1 MSKNGDSPATKKHL
15 AGREAQLDADFGKKL
30 GQMRSNNPQARVLEI
45 EKKLL
50 RGQN

>member
-1 MSKNGDSPATKKHL
+1 MSKNGYSPATKKDL
-15 AGREAQLDADFGKKL
+15 AEREAQLEGNFGKRL
-30 GQMRSNNPQARVLEI
+30 GEMRSNNPQSRVLEI

>member
-1 MSKNGDSPATKKHL
+1 MSKNGDSPATKKDL
-15 AGREAQLDADFGKKL
+15 AKHDAKFGKKL
-30 GQMRSNNPQARVLEI
+30 GEMRLNNPEERVLEI